1 MIKLK
6 RINNKE
12 FVVNADFIEFI
23 EATPDTVITLT
34 NGIKLVVK
42 ESVDEVI
49 EKVIEYKSRIFAD
62 ILFTPKAKEGEL
74 ENER

>member
-1 MIKLK
+1 MIKLRK
-6 RINNKE
+6 INNKE
-12 FVVNADFIEFI
+12 FVVNADFIEFV

-49 EKVIEYKSRIFAD
+49 DKVVEYKRKILGN
-62 ILFTPKAKEGEL
+62 ILFTPIEKEGE
-74 ENER
+74 

>member
-1 MIKLK
+1 MIKLR

-12 FVVNADFIEFI
+12 FVVNADYIEFV
-23 EATPDTVITLT
+23 ESTPDTVITLT

-49 EKVIEYKSRIFAD
+49 EKVIEYKKRIFEG
-62 ILFTPKAKEGEL
+62 IIFNIQPLQKEQGE
-74 ENER
+74 